1 MRGDL
6 NQGEGTAVSHVRG
19 SLSDDAKKLGRRGWV
34 IGAFFD
40 GPDLRLC
47 ADLEVKY
54 GEFLKGA
61 DPEHLAKVSATT
73 EFTLVLSGAVRAVVG
88 SDEFILSE
96 GDYVLIHPGT
106 PNNTVL
112 EILEDACILTVK
124 APSDPKAKSVVA
136 AGVGEG
142 KMKRD

>member
-1 MRGDL
+1 MSGDL
-6 NQGEGTAVSHVRG
+6 NVDEGTAASHVRG

-34 IGAFFD
+34 VGAFFD
-40 GPDLRLC
+40 GPDVRRC

-54 GEFLKGA
+54 GEFRQGA
-61 DPEHLAKVSATT
+61 DPQHPTKVSATT
-73 EFTLVLSGAVRAVVG
+73 EFTLILSGAVRAVVG
-88 SDEFILSE
+88 SDELILSE

-124 APSDPKAKSVVA
+124 APSDPTAKRVLA
-136 AGVGEG
+136 AGIG
-142 KMKRD
+142 